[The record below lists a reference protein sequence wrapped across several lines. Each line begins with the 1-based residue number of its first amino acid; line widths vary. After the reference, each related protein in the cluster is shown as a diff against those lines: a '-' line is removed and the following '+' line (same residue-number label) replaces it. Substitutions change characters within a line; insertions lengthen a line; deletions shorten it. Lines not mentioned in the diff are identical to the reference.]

1 MSEKYE
7 DEYTRLDPEN
17 TFPDVEPIE
26 PEGKRIKRQNLL
38 KWAFFLLAFV
48 YILLSHYHAPILMRV
63 GRYLLVEHDP
73 QKSDLIVCL
82 AGGNIERGLAAAEAY
97 EKGFA
102 PHIYI
107 SREEPPDGHE
117 FLKGRGV
124 NYPASVDL
132 LIILLEG
139 LRVPR
144 SAILM
149 SDGVVKSTWEEAET
163 IRELVK
169 RKGFRSL
176 MVITSPTH
184 SRRAW
189 LTLRNVFKDLD
200 VRILMIPS
208 KYSGFKP
215 EEWWKQ
221 RRYVRHVIIEYEKLI
236 FYTFKY
242 FL

>member
-1 MSEKYE
+1 MSGKYE
-7 DEYTRLDPEN
+7 DEDTRLDPEN
-17 TFPDVEPIE
+17 AFPDRGPIE
-26 PEGKRIKRQNLL
+26 PEGKRIKRQDLL
-38 KWAFFLLAFV
+38 KWIFFLLAV
-48 YILLSHYHAPILMRV
+48 IYILVSYYHAPILKGV
-63 GRYLLVEHDP
+63 GRYLIVEHHP

-102 PHIYI
+102 PHIFI
-107 SREEPPDGHE
+107 SREEPPDGYE
-117 FLKGRGV
+117 LLKERGV
-124 NYPASVDL
+124 HYPASVDL

-139 LRVPR
+139 LGVPR

-149 SDGVVKSTWEEAET
+149 SDGVVKSTWEEAKN
-163 IRELVK
+163 IRELVEKK
-169 RKGFRSL
+169 RFRSL
-176 MVITSPTH
+176 MIITSPTH
-184 SRRAW
+184 TRRAW
-189 LTLRNVFKDLD
+189 LTYRKVFKGLG

-215 EEWWKQ
+215 EEWWTE

>member
-7 DEYTRLDPEN
+7 DEEKKVDPEN
-17 TFPDVEPIE
+17 TFPDMEPVE
-26 PEGKRIKRQNLL
+26 PEGKGIKRQNLL
-38 KWAFFLLAFV
+38 KWAFFLLAV
-48 YILLSHYHAPILMRV
+48 IYILLSYFHAPILMRM
-63 GRYLLVEHDP
+63 GRYLIVEHDP
-73 QKSDLIVCL
+73 RKSDLIVCL

-107 SREEPPDGHE
+107 SKEESPDGYE
-117 FLKGRGV
+117 LLKGRGV
-124 NYPASVDL
+124 NYPESIDL
-132 LIILLEG
+132 LIILLKE

-149 SDGVVKSTWEEAET
+149 SDGVVKSTWEEAMA
-163 IRELVK
+163 IRELVE
-169 RKGFRSL
+169 REGFRSL

-189 LTLRNVFKDLD
+189 LTFRNVFKDLG

-215 EEWWKQ
+215 EDWWKK